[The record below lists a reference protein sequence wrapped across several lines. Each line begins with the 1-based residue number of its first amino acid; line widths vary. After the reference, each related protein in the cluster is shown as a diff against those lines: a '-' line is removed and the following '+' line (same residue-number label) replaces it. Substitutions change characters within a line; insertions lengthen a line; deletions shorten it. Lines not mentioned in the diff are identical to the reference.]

1 MSTPKDFADYCCEL
15 LIRIGPCSAKR
26 MFSGWG
32 LSLDGLNVA
41 IVVDLGAG
49 DTLWLK
55 ADDSTRSR
63 FEAAGCTRFSYG
75 MRRGDTVVERS
86 MNYYAAPEDAMDS
99 PDAMAPWAR
108 MALASALAARAAK
121 VPRKGTGQAAKTTK
135 TPTTVAKK
143 PPARTTAPAAARR
156 ATAPRR
162 SGSQG

>member
-15 LIRIGPCSAKR
+15 LASIGPCAPKR

-32 LSLDGLNVA
+32 LSLDGLSVA

-55 ADDSTRSR
+55 ADDETRGR
-63 FEAAGCTRFSYG
+63 FEAAGCARFSYG
-75 MRRGDTVVERS
+75 MRKGDTVVERS

-108 MALASALAARAAK
+108 MALESALAARAAK
-121 VPRKGTGQAAKTTK
+121 VPRKAATPRKNGAAPKKSQATAAAKK
-135 TPTTVAKK
+135 
-143 PPARTTAPAAARR
+143 R
-156 ATAPRR
+156 ATKKAAPRASTPR
-162 SGSQG
+162 HPRTQG